1 MTLYDQIQEVLPRLG
16 DIPRP
21 EVAVILGSGLGEW
34 ADSLEEIQAFPYS
47 ALPHFH
53 VPSVAGHAGRLLFGR
68 VRGRR
73 IVVLQGRFH
82 FYEGYPIEEVVF
94 PVQLLCSLG
103 IGTLLLTNAAGGI
116 NQRFHAGDLM
126 VITDHINL
134 MGVNPLRGPNDQR
147 LGPRFPDMSRIYD
160 SEASE
165 TLKRIG
171 RNLGIPVQEGV
182 YAAMSGPSYETPAEI
197 RMLSRWGADA
207 VGMSTVPEAIV
218 ARQRGVK
225 VAGISCITNLAA
237 GISPEPLSHKEVVE
251 TADRVKRSFMTL
263 LTESVPLLG

>member
-1 MTLYDQIQEVLPRLG
+1 
-16 DIPRP
+16 
-21 EVAVILGSGLGEW
+21 
-34 ADSLEEIQAFPYS
+34 
-47 ALPHFH
+47 
-53 VPSVAGHAGRLLFGR
+53 
-68 VRGRR
+68 
-73 IVVLQGRFH
+73 
-82 FYEGYPIEEVVF
+82 
-94 PVQLLCSLG
+94 
-103 IGTLLLTNAAGGI
+103 
-116 NQRFHAGDLM
+116 M
-126 VITDHINL
+126 VITDHINF

-160 SEASE
+160 PEASE
-165 TLKRIG
+165 TLKRVG

-251 TADRVKRSFMTL
+251 TAERVKRSFMAL
-263 LTESVPLLG
+263 LSESVPLLG